1 MERRV
6 HVLQEA
12 DVRRQ
17 RKRQLDQREMERNRQ
32 ELHKAQSLQVTIYL
46 IMALIRQTF

>member
-6 HVLQEA
+6 RVLQEA

-17 RKRQLDQREMERNRQ
+17 RMRLPDQEEMERNRQ
-32 ELHKAQSLQVTIYL
+32 ELHNAQSLQVMIYL
-46 IMALIRQTF
+46 IMALVRQAL